1 MGIIGIGLD
10 MVELSRI
17 ERSLRRFGEHFLD
30 RIMDE
35 EERRAVPGDTASPSS
50 RLTAHVAA
58 RFAAKEAAVKA
69 LGTGFAAGIGPPES
83 APCLPASRNSSF
95 RVRRWKRPGHS
106 ARRASTLRSRTRVTM
121 PQPWLS
127 LNNDRGTPPYSRN
140 EGFSMELRGT
150 TILCV
155 RHKGQVALIGDGQV
169 TMGQSIVM
177 KHTARKVRRMYKN
190 QIIAGFAGA
199 TADAFTLFERFEAHL
214 EQNGGNLLRAAVELA
229 KDWRSDKYLRKLEAM
244 LLVAD
249 KDYTLMLTGT
259 GDVIEPDDGI
269 ASIGS
274 GPLRPLRRARPCP
287 PQRSGRG
294 NHRPREHEDRL
305 RSVRLHQHQLHHRSA
320 LGGKGQLSAGAVCQ
334 RFCRPA

>member
-1 MGIIGIGLD
+1 
-10 MVELSRI
+10 
-17 ERSLRRFGEHFLD
+17 
-30 RIMDE
+30 
-35 EERRAVPGDTASPSS
+35 
-50 RLTAHVAA
+50 
-58 RFAAKEAAVKA
+58 
-69 LGTGFAAGIGPPES
+69 
-83 APCLPASRNSSF
+83 
-95 RVRRWKRPGHS
+95 
-106 ARRASTLRSRTRVTM
+106 
-121 PQPWLS
+121 
-127 LNNDRGTPPYSRN
+127 
-140 EGFSMELRGT
+140 MELRGT

-259 GDVIEPDDGI
+259 GGPYALSAARALVRHSDLDAESIARESMKI
-269 ASIGS
+269 ASDLCVFTNTNFTIEV
-274 GPLRPLRRARPCP
+274 L
-287 PQRSGRG
+287 
-294 NHRPREHEDRL
+294 
-305 RSVRLHQHQLHHRSA
+305 
-320 LGGKGQLSAGAVCQ
+320 
-334 RFCRPA
+334 